1 MEKTLGTSEITRL
14 RAPQSAV
21 RSATPPLAINKSLK
35 RESVV
40 ASGADGRLP
49 GNLFF

>member
-21 RSATPPLAINKSLK
+21 RSATPPLVINNLSNA
-35 RESVV
+35 EGVV
-40 ASGADGRLP
+40 ASLRRP
-49 GNLFF
+49 PFSW